1 MRNPTVPLNAPDTL
15 VPSALRYPSN
25 SGRRNSNLAFALR
38 TLPPDRRRDA
48 LVFYDFCR
56 LVDDIADVPG
66 IPLCDR
72 LAVLQAWRSAIR
84 MEPHAPKLPPMLEA
98 VITNHGVNRDHLVA
112 IVDGVLQDLKPR
124 DFQTFD
130 DLHAYCWRVAS
141 AVGLVSIR
149 IFGIPAPAGVEYA
162 EHLGIALQ
170 LTNIIRDVGE
180 DSENGR
186 IYLPLEDLARF
197 EVSREDILTRRDSPA
212 FRVLIEFQ
220 IERAQ
225 GYYIAAEKIRPT
237 AWPQALRPSDL
248 MKNIYARLLRK
259 ISDGGKSVLHT
270 RYRLSRIEKLCLLL
284 RA

>member
-1 MRNPTVPLNAPDTL
+1 MRNSSVPLNAPDAL
-15 VPSALRYPSN
+15 VPNALRSPSS
-25 SGRRNSNLAFALR
+25 SGRRDSNLAFALR

-66 IPLCDR
+66 IPLCER
-72 LAVLQAWRSAIR
+72 LNALQGWRSTICE
-84 MEPHAPKLPPMLEA
+84 EPNAAKLPPILDA
-98 VITNHGVNRDHLVA
+98 VITNHGVDRDHLVA
-112 IVDGVLQDLKPR
+112 IVDGVLQDLEPR
-124 DFQTFD
+124 DFQTFA
-130 DLHAYCWRVAS
+130 DLRGYCWRVAS

-180 DSENGR
+180 DSENSR

-197 EVSREDILTRRDSPA
+197 GVSREDILTRRDSSA
-212 FRVLIEFQ
+212 FRDLIEFQ
-220 IERAQ
+220 IDRAQ

-237 AWPQALRPSDL
+237 PWPQALRPSDL

-270 RYRLSRIEKLCLLL
+270 RYRLSRIEKLYLLL